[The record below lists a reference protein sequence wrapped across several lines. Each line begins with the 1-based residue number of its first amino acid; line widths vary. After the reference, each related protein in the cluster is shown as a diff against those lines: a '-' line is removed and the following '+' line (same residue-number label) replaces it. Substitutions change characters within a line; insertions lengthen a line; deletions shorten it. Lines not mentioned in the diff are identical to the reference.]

1 MLIRDAHGEY
11 EFIDFR
17 ETAPGASTEDMY
29 ALNGTLSQ
37 VTGLAVGVP

>member
-1 MLIRDAHGEY
+1 MLIRDPDGEY

-29 ALNGTLSQ
+29 LLNGTLAQ